1 MGVLGRAVSDAAPQT
16 GKGAHSRRVALIA
29 AVVII
34 ALGAGAGFALHETSR
49 PATDDST
56 IDADVVHVAAA
67 VGGRIIELPVHE
79 NDAVRK
85 GDLLF
90 QIDPVPYRL
99 ALNQAIAN
107 VGVARGA
114 LESKR
119 RFVATQRTNAEI
131 AREQI
136 RRAETNR
143 GLAQRT
149 EERLRPLTDK
159 GYVPQQQL
167 DQATTA
173 MRDASTSLV
182 QAKDQE
188 RAALGAIDTVAAAEA
203 AVQAAIAAVALA
215 QRALDDTTVR
225 APHEGRVTGLAVRSG
240 EMVLPSQS
248 LFTLV
253 TTDEWFAMANLRETD
268 LRGVAVGECATVY
281 SMIDRTRPMKGV
293 VTGIGWGVL
302 DTDRINVPRA
312 LPYVQPS
319 VNWVRVAHRFP
330 VRVRLEAPP
339 EGLVRLGASANVQV
353 GYGAACR

>member
-1 MGVLGRAVSDAAPQT
+1 MGRAVSAAGT
-16 GKGAHSRRVALIA
+16 SGGKGTRSRRVAPIVSLL
-29 AVVII
+29 II
-34 ALGAGAGFALHETSR
+34 AIGAGAGFALHETSR

-56 IDADVVHVAAA
+56 IDADIVHVAAA
-67 VGGRIIELPVHE
+67 VGGRIVELPVHE
-79 NDAVRK
+79 NDLVKK

-107 VGVARGA
+107 VGVARGT

-136 RRAETNR
+136 RRAETNH

-167 DQATTA
+167 DQATSA
-173 MRDASTSLV
+173 VHDASTSV
-182 QAKDQE
+182 AQAKDQE
-188 RAALGAIDTVAAAEA
+188 RAALGAIDTVATAEA
-203 AVQAAIAAVALA
+203 AVQAGIAAVALA

-225 APHEGRVTGLAVRSG
+225 APHDGRVTGLTVLSG

-253 TTDEWFAMANLRETD
+253 NTEEWFAVANLRETD
-268 LRGVAVGECATVY
+268 LKGVAVGDCATVY
-281 SMIDRTRPMKGV
+281 SMIDRRKPIKGV

-302 DTDRINVPRA
+302 DSDRINVPRA

-330 VRVRLEAPP
+330 VRVRLEEPP
-339 EGLVRLGASANVQV
+339 TGLVRLGASANVQV
-353 GYGAACR
+353 GHGAACG

>member
-1 MGVLGRAVSDAAPQT
+1 MGRCVSAAAAT
-16 GKGAHSRRVALIA
+16 AGKGARSRRPAL
-29 AVVII
+29 VVSLLII
-34 ALGAGAGFALHETSR
+34 AIGAAAGFTLHETSR

-67 VGGRIIELPVHE
+67 VGGRITELPVHE
-79 NDAVRK
+79 NDLVKK

-99 ALNQAIAN
+99 ALDQAIAS
-107 VGVARGA
+107 VGVARGT

-136 RRAETNR
+136 RRAETNQ

-173 MRDASTSLV
+173 MHDASTSV
-182 QAKDQE
+182 AQAKGQE
-188 RAALGAIDTVAAAEA
+188 RAARGAIDTVAAAEA
-203 AVQAAIAAVALA
+203 AVQAAVAAMALA

-225 APHEGRVTGLAVRSG
+225 AAHDGRVTGLTVKSG
-240 EMVLPSQS
+240 EMVAPSQS

-253 TTDEWFAMANLRETD
+253 TTDEWFAVANLRETD
-268 LRGVAVGECATVY
+268 LNGVAVGACATVY
-281 SMIDRTRPMKGV
+281 SMIDRKKPIKGV

-302 DTDRINVPRA
+302 DSDRINVPRA

-330 VRVRLEAPP
+330 VRVRLEEPP

-353 GYGAACR
+353 GHGAACR

>member
-1 MGVLGRAVSDAAPQT
+1 MRSPRLALVVS
-16 GKGAHSRRVALIA
+16 IA
-29 AVVII
+29 IIVI
-34 ALGAGAGFALHETSR
+34 GAGTGFALHETSR

-56 IDADVVHVAAA
+56 IDADIVHVAAA

-79 NDAVRK
+79 NDLVKK

-90 QIDPVPYRL
+90 QIDPLPYRL
-99 ALNQAIAN
+99 ALDQAIAN
-107 VGVARGA
+107 VAVARGT

-119 RFVATQRTNAEI
+119 RFVATQATNAQI

-136 RRAETNR
+136 RRAETNQ

-173 MRDASTSLV
+173 VHDASTSLA

-188 RAALGAIDTVAAAEA
+188 RAARGAIDTVAAAEA
-203 AVQAAIAAVALA
+203 AVQAAVAAVALA
-215 QRALDDTTVR
+215 RRALDDTTVR
-225 APHEGRVTGLAVRSG
+225 APHAGRVTGLAVLSG

-253 TTDEWFAMANLRETD
+253 GTEEWFAVANLRETD
-268 LRGVAVGECATVY
+268 LRGVAVGDCATVY
-281 SMIDRTRPMKGV
+281 SMIDRGKPIKGV

-302 DTDRINVPRA
+302 DSERINVPRA
-312 LPYVQPS
+312 VPYVQPS
-319 VNWVRVAHRFP
+319 VNWVRLAHRFP
-330 VRVRLEAPP
+330 VRVRLENPP

-353 GYGAACR
+353 GHGAACR